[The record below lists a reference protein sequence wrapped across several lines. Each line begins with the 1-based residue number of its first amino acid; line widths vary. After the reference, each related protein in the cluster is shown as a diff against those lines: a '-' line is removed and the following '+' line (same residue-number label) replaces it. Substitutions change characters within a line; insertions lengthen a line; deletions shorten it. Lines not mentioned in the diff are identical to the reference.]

1 MASSAILMNLIKPQH
16 SMVVITRHYIRSSND
31 MTHTDYFGAAIV
43 LASLIGTRLMGGF
56 VRPEKLGLP
65 HYFLF
70 CSLFLAK
77 F

>member
-1 MASSAILMNLIKPQH
+1 MASSAMLMNLIKPQH
-16 SMVVITRHYIRSSND
+16 SMVVITWHCIRSSND
-31 MTHTDYFGAAIV
+31 TTHMDYFGEAIV
-43 LASLIGTRLMGGF
+43 LASLIGMRSMGGF